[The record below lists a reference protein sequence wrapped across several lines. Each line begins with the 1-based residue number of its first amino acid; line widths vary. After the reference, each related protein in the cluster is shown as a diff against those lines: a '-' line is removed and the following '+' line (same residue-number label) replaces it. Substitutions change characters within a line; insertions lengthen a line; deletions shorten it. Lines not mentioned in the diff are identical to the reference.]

1 MKALRD
7 IRWNLQKDKNTPR
20 TRYNGQKH
28 ASALQPPK
36 QVIRAKADYTSTSP
50 CELSFRKGD
59 FFHVVPDDAAP
70 QVPGWFNAC
79 NPLTNARGVVPAKY
93 FDVLQRS
100 SPSSAVNLQF
110 RSELNPNGTPGEHP
124 QPIKPRATPTGSTR
138 TFSGVYA
145 TVKYDFTAELPQ
157 ELSVKAGES
166 IVILAH
172 SNHEW
177 FVAKSLV
184 RIGKSGL
191 VPASFVDA
199 YDPKTG
205 ALISTEGYSPN
216 GDFVPSL
223 SEWQSTNERFQ
234 QNTIALGRI
243 PSSPRISDSSGLSS
257 SSMGDR
263 TVPMKKMAESPTQ
276 ISSAAMSTRSN
287 SNDSFLPSGLLTSAS
302 VISIHVESND
312 IWYRIRAVYVLP
324 LFLENMS
331 EFDHTHES
339 RELVLLRMYDDLNE
353 FHIALMNKMPSEL
366 GLSRRDIAP
375 LIPGFPSRAEIND
388 ETSLALHRV
397 EMDHYLRTLC
407 IVPEA
412 ILRSAYVRSFFE
424 PRYGDSCTT
433 SYPRAVSASLS
444 TGLVECE
451 NSVLG
456 SSFSFANS
464 TPSWCSSQVQCSYD
478 QEVARHLSG
487 RRTGSVGG
495 DSYIEGSVRRLNE
508 SYRYPYPQEQL
519 LRVKV
524 AKRSSP
530 EMLVALRV
538 VPSEC
543 SYTNLLARVQAKLG
557 SDIRQ
562 LYVANDVMT
571 QSTNDDELKSLLQAS
586 LTTGKK
592 LFLYADSA

>member
-7 IRWNLQKDKNTPR
+7 IRWNLQKDKSASR

-36 QVIRAKADYTSTSP
+36 QVIRAKADHTSTSP

-93 FDVLQRS
+93 FDILQRS
-100 SPSSAVNLQF
+100 SPSTAVNLQF
-110 RSELNPNGTPGEHP
+110 RSELNPNGNPGEHP
-124 QPIKPRATPTGSTR
+124 QPIKPRATPTASTR

-243 PSSPRISDSSGLSS
+243 PSSPMISDSAGLSP

-263 TVPMKKMAESPTQ
+263 AVPVKKVPESPPQ
-276 ISSAAMSTRSN
+276 IGSAAMSIRSN
-287 SNDSFLPSGLLTSAS
+287 SNDAILPSGLLTSAS
-302 VISIHVESND
+302 VISVHVESND
-312 IWYRIRAVYVLP
+312 IWYRIRAVYVSP
-324 LFLENMS
+324 LFLENMP
-331 EFDHTHES
+331 EFDHAHES

-375 LIPGFPSRAEIND
+375 LIPGLPLRAESND
-388 ETSLALHRV
+388 ETSLSLHRV

-412 ILRSAYVRSFFE
+412 ILRSTVVRSFFE
-424 PRYGDSCTT
+424 PRYGDSCVT

-444 TGLVECE
+444 TGPVDGE

-464 TPSWCSSQVQCSYD
+464 TPSWCSSQVQSVCD

-487 RRTGSVGG
+487 PRTGSIGG
-495 DSYIEGSVRRLNE
+495 DSFIDPSVRRSNE
-508 SYRYPYPQEQL
+508 SCRYPYPQEQL

-538 VPSEC
+538 APSEC

-562 LYVANDVMT
+562 LCVANDVMA
-571 QSTNDDELKSLLQAS
+571 QSTNDDELQSLLQAS